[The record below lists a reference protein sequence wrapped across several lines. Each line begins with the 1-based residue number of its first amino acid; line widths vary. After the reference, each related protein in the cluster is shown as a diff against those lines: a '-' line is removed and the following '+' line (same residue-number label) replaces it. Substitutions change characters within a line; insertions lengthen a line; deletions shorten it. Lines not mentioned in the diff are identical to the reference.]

1 MNKIVKNDLVIV
13 IAGKD
18 KGRQGNVSEL
28 LKNGKLLIQGINVAK
43 KHLKGNPQAGIQ
55 GGIVDKE
62 MPVEISNVMLLNPA
76 TNKPD
81 RVGIRLEKDGKKV
94 RYFKSNNEV
103 VN

>member
-1 MNKIVKNDLVIV
+1 MNNIVKNDLVIV